1 MRFSVSSQDPAS
13 PISEYELG
21 ACFAGDVTPTD
32 ASRFWAMIDGDI
44 VNSRWNISDVRL
56 RFYMTIRGYNCSR
69 RMLDGVAYF
78 IFADGT
84 EISASRN
91 GIELG

>member
-1 MRFSVSSQDPAS
+1 MRFSVSNQNPAS
-13 PISEYELG
+13 PIGEWELG

-44 VNSRWNISDVRL
+44 VDGQWANADVRL
-56 RFYMTIRGYNCSR
+56 RFYMTIRGYGVGR
-69 RMLDGVAYF
+69 RMLDEITYF

-84 EISASRN
+84 EIAASRY
-91 GIELG
+91 GIALG